1 MENKIL
7 YDLKTIGERI
17 KNARKSA
24 KLTQED
30 LANELSVRRDRI
42 SKMESGEDKH
52 LNLSHLIE
60 MSKLFNCDIGYLL
73 GEYDAQSAAVEKIS
87 EITGLSPK
95 AIKTLRKE
103 TTGLF
108 PIPKKNYPDFGVVV
122 DFLLCSETGK
132 QFLHHLSDYLFDD
145 VTLRYKGNELE
156 ENLSLYNP
164 NRKTEYALNTL
175 DIKAVLLSVIQ
186 NDLINLKKENENGSD
201 F

>member
-1 MENKIL
+1 MENNTI

-17 KNARKSA
+17 KNARKTA

-42 SKMESGEDKH
+42 SKFESGKDKL
-52 LNLSHLIE
+52 LNLSHLIKLSE
-60 MSKLFNCDIGYLL
+60 LFNCDVGYLL
-73 GEYDAQSAAVEKIS
+73 GEYDSQTAAVEKIS
-87 EITGLSPK
+87 EITGLSSK

-108 PIPKKNYPDFGVVV
+108 PIPKNYYPDFGVVV

-156 ENLSLYNP
+156 ENLKLYNP

-175 DIKAVLLSVIQ
+175 DIKAVLVSLIQ
-186 NDLINLKKENENGSD
+186 NDLVNLKKENENGSD